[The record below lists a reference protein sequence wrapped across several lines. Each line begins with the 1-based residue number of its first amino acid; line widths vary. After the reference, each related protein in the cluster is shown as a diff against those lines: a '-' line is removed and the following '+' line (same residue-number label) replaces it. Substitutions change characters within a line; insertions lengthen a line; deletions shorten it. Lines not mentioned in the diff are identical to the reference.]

1 MLSLYPL
8 EFRIRFRN
16 EMVQVFLDCCRDE
29 FRSRRFTGV
38 LLLWAR
44 ALADLVW
51 SVSRER
57 GRALLKF
64 RDMHDRAGGAID
76 SLVILTI
83 IVSHLFAAGTGL
95 ALYLPRS
102 YETAQGFVL
111 VSAVMGAALGGLGVV
126 CSLALARFRRI
137 QCRLINL

>member
-1 MLSLYPL
+1 MLSLYPV
-8 EFRIRFRN
+8 EFRIRFRS
-16 EMVQVFLDCCRDE
+16 EMLQVFRDCCRDE
-29 FRSRRFTGV
+29 FRSHRFAGL

-44 ALADLVW
+44 ALTDIIG

-57 GRALLKF
+57 GRALLNGSDLHG
-64 RDMHDRAGGAID
+64 RTGGAID

-83 IVSHLFAAGTGL
+83 IVSHLLAAGAGL

-102 YETAQGFVL
+102 YETARGFIL
-111 VSAVMGAALGGLGVV
+111 MSAVMGAALGGVGVI

-137 QCRLINL
+137 DCKLINL

>member
-1 MLSLYPL
+1 MTSEHWAFTLSERCYRTMLSLYPL

-51 SVSRER
+51 SVTR
-57 GRALLKF
+57 
-64 RDMHDRAGGAID
+64 
-76 SLVILTI
+76 
-83 IVSHLFAAGTGL
+83 
-95 ALYLPRS
+95 
-102 YETAQGFVL
+102 
-111 VSAVMGAALGGLGVV
+111 
-126 CSLALARFRRI
+126 
-137 QCRLINL
+137 